1 MTNQNAERRTQ
12 DAERPTRNAGPGTR
26 NGAHPLATRIHDGVL
41 QLLGSALLKAE
52 MVEQLGYLGRTDE
65 VPAQL
70 TELRT
75 ALEQAV
81 FELRGIMADLRE
93 LDASTSAA
101 EGPDGLKNRAA

>member
-1 MTNQNAERRTQ
+1 MPKGEKMPVGN
-12 DAERPTRNAGPGTR
+12 P
-26 NGAHPLATRIHDGVL
+26 HPLATRIHDGVL
-41 QLLGSALLKAE
+41 QMLGSALLKAE

-81 FELRGIMADLRE
+81 FELRGIMAELRQA
-93 LDASTSAA
+93 DTVA
-101 EGPDGLKNRAA
+101 GLKIPPA

>member
-1 MTNQNAERRTQ
+1 MAAVGN
-12 DAERPTRNAGPGTR
+12 
-26 NGAHPLATRIHDGVL
+26 AHPLATRIHDGVL
-41 QLLGSALLKAE
+41 QMLGSALLKAE

-81 FELRGIMADLRE
+81 FELRGIMTELRRPNSE
-93 LDASTSAA
+93 
-101 EGPDGLKNRAA
+101 LKNPTA

>member
-1 MTNQNAERRTQ
+1 MPPVGN
-12 DAERPTRNAGPGTR
+12 
-26 NGAHPLATRIHDGVL
+26 AHPLATRIHDGVL

-81 FELRGIMADLRE
+81 FELRGIMAELRQA
-93 LDASTSAA
+93 DTTTA
-101 EGPDGLKNRAA
+101 GLKDPRA

>member
-1 MTNQNAERRTQ
+1 MAAVGN
-12 DAERPTRNAGPGTR
+12 
-26 NGAHPLATRIHDGVL
+26 AHPLATRIHDGVL
-41 QLLGSALLKAE
+41 QMLGSALLKAE

-81 FELRGIMADLRE
+81 FELRGIMAELRQT
-93 LDASTSAA
+93 DAAA
-101 EGPDGLKNRAA
+101 TTATTGLKNPRA